1 MVETKNATRSNKA
14 NRPVQSCDV
23 GEVEGEASQEVRPL
37 LVVAVAEAV
46 LGGRAAEQL
55 LQTFTRRQVLD
66 QLQELLGR
74 RLCGLRSRSRRI
86 FWL

>member
-1 MVETKNATRSNKA
+1 MKEKNATKSNKA
-14 NRPVQSCDV
+14 DRPVQSCDV
-23 GEVEGEASQEVRPL
+23 GEVEGEASQEVRAL

-55 LQTFTRRQVLD
+55 LQTFIRRQVLD

-74 RLCGLRSRSRRI
+74 RLCGLRARSRGI